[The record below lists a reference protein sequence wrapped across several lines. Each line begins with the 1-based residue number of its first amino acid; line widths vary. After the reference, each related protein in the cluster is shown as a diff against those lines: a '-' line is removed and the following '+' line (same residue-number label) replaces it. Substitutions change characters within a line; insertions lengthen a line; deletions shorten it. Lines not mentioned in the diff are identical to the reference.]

1 MIVFKEKQYAE
12 SEAMRTL
19 FVHLRREGFLR
30 NGLYETIGK
39 SQLPA
44 VLKGNNVVVE
54 KFVISTSFFFLVKYR
69 AYLKMG
75 AKVKLPDTVRLD
87 GYYAHEKLGNLSFK
101 FQKGFSELGEKLF
114 GGGKKKKKKKKDN
127 NDNNNNGGGG
137 FSSRLE
143 HKFDIEVDTKK
154 LYGEVVKYDKRAREL
169 ILEFDELRDVPKAL
183 DILPFGL
190 NYKVYLL
197 E

>member
-54 KFVISTSFFFLVKYR
+54 KFVISTSFFGKDKYR

-75 AKVKLPDTVRLD
+75 AKVKLPDTIRLD
-87 GYYAHEKLGNLSFK
+87 GYTTSERLGNLSFK
-101 FQKGFSELGEKLF
+101 FQKGFSELKERLYTD
-114 GGGKKKKKKKKDN
+114 KKDKKKKDN
-127 NDNNNNGGGG
+127 GGGNG
-137 FSSRLE
+137 FSP
-143 HKFDIEVDTKK
+143 KFEYRSELQVDVRK
-154 LYGEVVKYDKRAREL
+154 LLGEVVKYDKNAREL
-169 ILEFDELRDVPKAL
+169 ILEFDNLRDVPKAL
-183 DILPFGL
+183 DTLPFGID
-190 NYKVYLL
+190 YKVYLL
-197 E
+197 S